1 MRSHKTSL
9 MRRRAPSDTDIEAA
23 APKRPADDA
32 EAGSSLSW
40 VPGNLN
46 QGLPPYLALIAAL
59 EEDVRSGA
67 LPHGTQLPPH
77 RALALQLGLS
87 LSTVS
92 KAYREANARGIVT
105 GRVGQ
110 GTFVARR
117 AASDMENRAGR
128 TSNFSVNLAPDV
140 GQKEKLRLAMA
151 EVMRSGDID
160 RLFAYDA
167 GQGLREHCAVLAEWI
182 STPGFRPS
190 PDLLLATNGAQHG
203 LDLALSILCKPNDTI
218 LVEQLTYVGF
228 KALASLHR
236 YNLAPVE
243 MDAEGMVP
251 EALDLKLQQTG
262 ARVVYAMPT
271 LHTPTSRTMSARR
284 RQGIADVLVKHDAM
298 LIEDDVYAFLV
309 DPKPDPI
316 AGLIPDRTVYLASLS
331 KVFELG
337 FRAGMAVVPSALLE
351 RARLAMRASAWSATP
366 LLFELSRKL
375 IQSGELK
382 DIVISLRKETRRR
395 VDLFR
400 NFFPEQT
407 LPHDG
412 ALAGYHVWMDIPE
425 GWPADE
431 LFFVA
436 RNQGI
441 LLTPPGSAAVDQKGE
456 RGVRVCLG
464 ACVARELDSGLD
476 ALRQILARPP
486 RSAFSVA

>member
-1 MRSHKTSL
+1 MGSRKTSL
-9 MRRRAPSDTDIEAA
+9 MRPPAPSKTVMEAA
-23 APKRPADDA
+23 SPKHAANDA
-32 EAGSSLSW
+32 EPGSSLSW
-40 VPGNLN
+40 IPSNLN
-46 QGLPPYLALIAAL
+46 LTLPPYLALIAAL
-59 EEDVRSGA
+59 EEDVRKGI

-117 AASDMENRAGR
+117 AASDMESRAGR
-128 TSNFSVNLAPDV
+128 TANFSVNLAPDV
-140 GQKEKLRLAMA
+140 GQMEKLRMAMA
-151 EVMRSGDID
+151 EIMRSGDID

-182 STPGFRPS
+182 ATPGFRPS

-236 YNLAPVE
+236 YSLTPVE

-251 EALDLKLQQTG
+251 EALDQKLQQSG

-271 LHTPTSRTMSARR
+271 LHTPTSRTMGAQR
-284 RQGIADVLVKHDAM
+284 RQRIADVLVKHDAM
-298 LIEDDVYAFLV
+298 LIEDDVYAFLIN
-309 DPKPDPI
+309 PKPDPI
-316 AGLIPDRTVYLASLS
+316 AGLIPDRTIYLASLS

-337 FRAGMAVVPSALLE
+337 FRAGIAVVPAALLE

-375 IQSGELK
+375 ILSGELE
-382 DIVISLRKETRRR
+382 DVVVSLRKETRRR
-395 VDLFR
+395 ADLFR
-400 NFFPEQT
+400 NFFPEQE
-407 LPHDG
+407 LPQERT
-412 ALAGYHVWMDIPE
+412 LAGYHVWMDIPD
-425 GWPADE
+425 GWTADE

-436 RNQGI
+436 RNHGI
-441 LLTPPGSAAVDQKGE
+441 LLTPPGSAAVDQNGE

-464 ACVARELDSGLD
+464 ACAARELDAGLG
-476 ALRQILARPP
+476 ALRQILSRPP

>member
-1 MRSHKTSL
+1 MGSRKTSL
-9 MRRRAPSDTDIEAA
+9 MRRPPAPRSMEQASSK
-23 APKRPADDA
+23 PDDA
-32 EAGSSLSW
+32 DAGSSLTW
-40 VPGNLN
+40 IPGNLN
-46 QGLPPYLALIAAL
+46 QSLPPYLALIAAL

-67 LPHGTQLPPH
+67 LAHGTQLPPH

-117 AASDMENRAGR
+117 TVSDMDGRAGR
-128 TSNFSVNLAPDV
+128 TANFSVNLAPDV
-140 GQKEKLRLAMA
+140 GQKEQLRLAMA
-151 EVMRSGDID
+151 DVMRSGDID
-160 RLFAYDA
+160 RMFAYDA

-236 YNLAPVE
+236 YNLVPVE

-251 EALDLKLQQTG
+251 EALDRKLKQTG
-262 ARVVYAMPT
+262 AHVVYSMPT
-271 LHTPTSRTMSARR
+271 LHTPTGRTMGIER

-337 FRAGMAVVPSALLE
+337 FRAGMAVVPAALLE

-375 IQSGELK
+375 ILSGELK
-382 DIVISLRKETRRR
+382 DVVIALRKETRRR

-400 NFFPEQT
+400 NFFPEQR
-407 LPHDG
+407 LSHNG

-425 GWPADE
+425 GWTADE

-456 RGVRVCLG
+456 SGVRVCLG
-464 ACVARELDSGLD
+464 ACAARELGA
-476 ALRQILARPP
+476 ALAALHQILSRPP

>member
-1 MRSHKTSL
+1 MSSRKTSP
-9 MRRRAPSDTDIEAA
+9 MRRAA
-23 APKRPADDA
+23 ASRTAEKAAAADVDA
-32 EAGSSLSW
+32 ADSSSSLSW
-40 VPGNLN
+40 IPSNLN
-46 QGLPPYLALIAAL
+46 LTLPPYLALIAAL
-59 EEDVRSGA
+59 EEDVRNGV

-77 RALALQLGLS
+77 RSLALHLGLS

-117 AASDMENRAGR
+117 GASDMDGRAGR
-128 TSNFSVNLAPDV
+128 TANFSVHLAPDV

-151 EVMRSGDID
+151 EIMRAGDID

-182 STPGFRPS
+182 STPGFQPS

-203 LDLALSILCKPNDTI
+203 LDLALSILCKPSDTI

-228 KALASLHR
+228 KALANLHR
-236 YNLAPVE
+236 HDLASVE
-243 MDAEGMVP
+243 MDEEGMMP
-251 EALDLKLQQTG
+251 DALDRKLQQSG
-262 ARVVYAMPT
+262 ARVVYVMPT
-271 LHTPTSRTMSARR
+271 LHTPTGRTMGAQRR
-284 RQGIADVLVKHDAM
+284 RKIADVIVKHDAM
-298 LIEDDVYAFLV
+298 LIEDDVYSFLV

-316 AGLIPDRTVYLASLS
+316 AGLIPDRTIYLASLS

-337 FRAGMAVVPSALLE
+337 FRAGMAVVPAALLE

-375 IQSGELK
+375 ILSGELK
-382 DIVISLRKETRRR
+382 DIVVSLRKETRRR
-395 VDLFR
+395 ADLFR
-400 NFFPEQT
+400 TYFPEQT

-412 ALAGYHVWMDIPE
+412 ELAGYHVWMDIPDS
-425 GWPADE
+425 WTADE

-441 LLTPPGSAAVDQKGE
+441 LLTPPGSAAVDGKGE

-464 ACVARELDSGLD
+464 ACATRDLDAGLG
-476 ALRQILARPP
+476 ALRQILTQPP